1 MNKHKEKIKLVEK
14 KNLKELIF
22 KYRMNKLF
30 DKAGNLKFLESK

>member
-1 MNKHKEKIKLVEK
+1 MNKHKEKIKQVEK